1 MLKQLVTFLDAIRV
15 SCLLKPAQ
23 IEQITSWITDDSPDP
38 QAIAREIVQRGWL
51 TAFQVKL
58 FWKNRG
64 GELFLGQY
72 VLLDKLGEGGMGEVF
87 RAKHR
92 RMDRLVALKVI
103 RKERLKSPDAVRR
116 FGREI
121 QAAAQLAHENIVMAY
136 DADQAGDRH
145 FFAMEYI

>member
-1 MLKQLVTFLDAIRV
+1 MLKQLVTFLDAIRC

-64 GELFLGQY
+64 GELFLGQFAT
-72 VLLDKLGEGGMGEVF
+72 LRGTTDPLQ
-87 RAKHR
+87 
-92 RMDRLVALKVI
+92 DR
-103 RKERLKSPDAVRR
+103 VRI
-116 FGREI
+116 EI
-121 QAAAQLAHENIVMAY
+121 VGFPVHP
-136 DADQAGDRH
+136 RP
-145 FFAMEYI
+145 